1 MPQNDNWNLDSVP
14 FKGPFKGKGHN
25 RRIVKLLEYQMSEIK
40 ASMENTVINF
50 NDAFPTTPRVA
61 NLRILQRPTY
71 PLLWWRLPENGGKF
85 FQLFNSRE
93 GQRILS
99 RLKPTSPN
107 TIKLLARYDKERVE
121 INSRCKIIGSMLE
134 SYRAYME
141 SMGFI
146 ASVLSEETESGF
158 VNIYTKD

>member
-1 MPQNDNWNLDSVP
+1 MPQNDNRNSDSVP
-14 FKGPFKGKGHN
+14 FKGPFKGKGLN
-25 RRIVKLLEYQMSEIK
+25 RRIVKQLEYQMCEIK
-40 ASMENTVINF
+40 TSMENTVISF
-50 NDAFPTTPRVA
+50 NEAFPTTPRVA

-107 TIKLLARYDKERVE
+107 TIKLLAKYDKERIE

-141 SMGFI
+141 SMDFI
-146 ASVLSEETESGF
+146 APILSEEAESGF
-158 VNIYTKD
+158 VDIYTEN